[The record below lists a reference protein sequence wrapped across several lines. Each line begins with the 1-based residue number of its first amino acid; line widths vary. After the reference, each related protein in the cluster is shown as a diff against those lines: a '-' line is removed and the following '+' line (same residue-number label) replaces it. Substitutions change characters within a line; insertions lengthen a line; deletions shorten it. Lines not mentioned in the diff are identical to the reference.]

1 MASER
6 LSSCPPAGYSLGMK
20 HACFFWVILGGW
32 FVSACSA
39 SDAELECPNIL
50 FILADDLGWRDLSVQ
65 GSRFYESPHID
76 RIAREGMRFQ
86 QGYATCQVCS
96 PSRAS
101 IMTGKYPAR
110 LAITDWIGAA
120 EGFQWK
126 RNTRLLPAHY
136 NHSLPKEEFTLAEA
150 FKEAGYR
157 TFFAGK
163 WHLGGEGSF
172 PEDHGFDINIGG
184 HHRGSPP
191 GGFFSPYD
199 NPKMASGPKG
209 EYLPLR
215 LGEETAAFIEAHQK
229 EPFLAYLSFYMV
241 HAPLQTTEAL
251 WRKYQQKAQKATSPT
266 HRFKV
271 DRTSPVRQVQDN
283 PLYGG
288 MVEAM
293 DQAVGKVLETL
304 DRLGLSDK
312 TIVVFTSDNGG
323 VSAGDGKAT
332 SNLPL
337 RGGKG
342 RQWEGGIREP
352 FFIKWPGV
360 VPPGSQSDEP
370 AVGTD
375 FYPTLLEMAGL
386 PARPGQHVDG
396 VSLVPVLRGEDLPD
410 RNLYWHYPHY
420 GNQGGEPSSIIR
432 QGEWKLIYY
441 HEDGRCELYH
451 LETDPAEMNNVSDQN
466 PQLKEALFADL
477 MQWLQQTKARMPF
490 PNPAFDT
497 EAYKME
503 KRRTQ
508 EVFLPRLER
517 QHADFLRPDW
527 SPSGGWWEETGN

>member
-1 MASER
+1 MHCLR
-6 LSSCPPAGYSLGMK
+6 
-20 HACFFWVILGGW
+20 FFSVALLLLMTNPSWG
-32 FVSACSA
+32 SA
-39 SDAELECPNIL
+39 DQTDRPNVL
-50 FILADDLGWRDLSVQ
+50 FILADDLGWRDLSIE
-65 GSRFYESPHID
+65 GSTFYETPQID
-76 RIAREGMRFQ
+76 RIAREGMRFR

-120 EGFQWK
+120 QGMEWQ

-136 NHSLPKEEFTLAEA
+136 QLALPAQEITLAEA
-150 FKEAGYR
+150 FKEGGYR

-191 GGFFSPYD
+191 GGFFSPYN
-199 NPKMASGPKG
+199 NPKMTDGPIG
-209 EYLPLR
+209 EYLPMR
-215 LGEETAAFIEAHQK
+215 LGRECASFIESHRD

-241 HAPLQTTEAL
+241 HAPIQTTQAL
-251 WRKYQQKAQKATSPT
+251 WSKYRDKANQEPAPT
-266 HRFKV
+266 HRFV
-271 DRTSPVRQVQDN
+271 IDRTSPVRQVQDH

-293 DQAVGKVLETL
+293 DQAVGMVLDTL
-304 DRLGLSDK
+304 DRLGLSER

-342 RQWEGGIREP
+342 RQWEGGVREP
-352 FFIKWPGV
+352 FLIKWPGV
-360 VPPGSQSDEP
+360 VPPGSESWEP
-370 AVGTD
+370 AIGTD

-386 PARPGQHVDG
+386 PARPAQHVDG
-396 VSLVPVLRGEDLPD
+396 LSLVPVLKGGDMPD
-410 RNLYWHYPHY
+410 RSLFWHYPHY
-420 GNQGGEPSSIIR
+420 GNQGGEPSSMIR

-441 HEDGRCELYH
+441 HEDGHCELYH
-451 LETDPAEMNNVSDQN
+451 LERDPSEQVDLAATDPQRVQRMHAALMAW
-466 PQLKEALFADL
+466 LKET
-477 MQWLQQTKARMPF
+477 QARMPF
-490 PNPAFDT
+490 PNPAFDPV
-497 EAYKME
+497 AYE
-503 KRRTQ
+503 KTQ
-508 EVFLPRLER
+508 LQVRQRVLPQLER
-517 QHADFLRPDW
+517 QHAAFLEPDW
-527 SPSGGWWEETGN
+527 APSGGWWEKTGK